1 MPDALQA
8 YVPSIM
14 WHMVML
20 GIGFA
25 FIHADRESPTSKA
38 LAAAF
43 ALYGVECIPG
53 VFLRALDQWPLPLEW
68 RALLAVP
75 GSLAYIA
82 FAEWFRLVLLTATPQ
97 GPMVRSGLWMLR
109 LSQVLLSLFV
119 ACAFALPEMYGRE
132 YLPPS
137 VGGVGSGLGHW
148 LFAGLEQSASGLLV
162 LPILILLVQKID
174 FQERPRVLGLVAA
187 VPFINLLPYLV
198 LPIGSPAF
206 WASNIL
212 GLMIFLAGAVRY
224 HVLQGQRG
232 QFMARFL
239 SPQVRALV
247 RERGLLRA
255 LDQRQLEITI
265 VCCDLRGFTAYSQA
279 HPPADVVQ
287 LLHDYYDAVG
297 AVVAEFGATIKDF
310 AGDGILIL
318 VGAPLPDP
326 QHTRI
331 ALTLARRVHDAMRAV
346 SQHWSRDAH
355 RIGLGI
361 GVASGKVIVGVID
374 SSSRL
379 EYAAVGPAVN
389 LAARLCAEA
398 ADGEILADAQTLEA
412 AGVSVGAL
420 DTRAPKTL
428 KGIAQPVL
436 VVALGA

>member
-14 WHMVML
+14 WHMAML

-25 FIHADRESPTSKA
+25 FIHADRDSPTSKA

-43 ALYGVECIPG
+43 AFYGMECIPG
-53 VFLRALDQWPLPLEW
+53 VFLRVLDHWPLPLEW

-97 GPMVRSGLWMLR
+97 GPMVRSGLLMLR
-109 LSQVLLSLFV
+109 LSQVLLALFV
-119 ACAFALPEMYGRE
+119 ACAFALPELYGRQ

-137 VGGVGSGLGHW
+137 AGGVGSGPGYW
-148 LFAGLEQSASGLLV
+148 LFAGLVQSARGLLV

-187 VPFINLLPYLV
+187 IPFIDVLPYLV

-206 WASNIL
+206 WVSNIL
-212 GLMIFLAGAVRY
+212 GLMIFFAGAVHY

-239 SPQVRALV
+239 SPQVRSLV

-255 LDQRQLEITI
+255 LDQTHLEITI

-279 HPPADVVQ
+279 HPPADVVK

-318 VGAPLPDP
+318 VGAPIPVP
-326 QHTRI
+326 QHTQI
-331 ALTLARRVHDAMRAV
+331 ALMLARRIHDAMRSV
-346 SQHWSRDAH
+346 SQRWNRGAH

-374 SSSRL
+374 SSSRF

-398 ADGEILADAQTLEA
+398 ADGEILTDALTLQA
-412 AGVSVGAL
+412 AGISDGAF
-420 DTRAPKTL
+420 DTRTPMNL
-428 KGIAQPVL
+428 KGISQPVT